1 MIQQTTKQITK
12 SGSETRKRQGEIKM
26 RVDSAEKAEVQ
37 NRAARS
43 GLSVA
48 GFLRV
53 LVFGKDAPQLPAARR
68 PTLEMAMLGGL
79 RFELRK
85 IGGRLQQIVDHLKQG
100 KDFDGHAF
108 NVIYAEYSA
117 ILKMIYQAVGQ
128 DKAS

>member
-1 MIQQTTKQITK
+1 MIERTTKQTQ
-12 SGSETRKRQGEIKM
+12 SGSETRKRQGTIKM
-26 RVDSAEKAEVQ
+26 RVDSAEKTEVQ

-43 GLSVA
+43 GLSVS
-48 GFLRV
+48 GFLRA
-53 LVFGKDAPQLPAARR
+53 LVFGKDAPQLSTARR

-85 IGGRLQQIVDHLKQG
+85 IGGHLQQIVDHLKQG
-100 KDFDGHAF
+100 KDFDDHAF
-108 NVIYAEYSA
+108 NVIYAEYNA